1 MHLETNWI
9 CLLWNPDKQ
18 STKNQPGLELK
29 IYIES
34 ENVILQW
41 FNVYG
46 AFMVFSCMFLVAQS
60 CLALSDPMD
69 CSQSGSSIHGDSPGK
84 NTEVGCYVLLQGI
97 FPTQG
102 LNPGLHLCRQIIYCL
117 SHQGSLRILAR
128 VAYPFCR
135 GNSQHRNWTRVSC
148 IAGGFLTSSACKGS
162 LCSYIV

>member
-1 MHLETNWI
+1 MPISKKGLYKRHLETGRNLYIYLLLTFTMGKISYFSFCKIASWDNWI
-9 CLLWNPDKQ
+9 CLQWNPDKQ
-18 STKNQPGLELK
+18 SIKNQPGLELQ

-46 AFMVFSCMFLVAQS
+46 AFVVFSCMFLVAQS

-69 CSQSGSSIHGDSPGK
+69 CSQPGSSIHGDSPGK

-102 LNPGLHLCRQIIYCL
+102 LNPGLHICRQILYCL
-117 SHQGSLRILAR
+117 R
-128 VAYPFCR
+128 
-135 GNSQHRNWTRVSC
+135 HRE
-148 IAGGFLTSSACKGS
+148 A
-162 LCSYIV
+162 